1 MNQSLC
7 VLLVAVA
14 FLSLACCENKQTL
27 LDAYAK
33 QAAVNRTTATGGLI
47 AAFKAGQISQ
57 DDAVT
62 LAIDKLQA
70 GEDASAFG
78 GAVLDMLSA
87 VEGQLAQG
95 AEFEIFWQRV
105 GRLAFW
111 AANTAYTNSRKDEAL
126 ALVLAGPKR
135 WQNEAYFLRYPDHD
149 ALVAILLAE
158 AGRRQEAIT
167 RLRDRSDLSGP
178 AEEVYRK
185 LTGGQ

>member
-1 MNQSLC
+1 MTYP
-7 VLLVAVA
+7 VRMLLIAVTMA
-14 FLSLACCENKQTL
+14 CLASCEKKQTL
-27 LDAYAK
+27 LEAYAK
-33 QAAVNRTTATGGLI
+33 QATVNRTTATGGLI

-57 DDAVT
+57 DDALT

-87 VEGQLAQG
+87 VEGQLAQA

-111 AANTAYTNSRKDEAL
+111 SANTAYTHGRKDEAL

-158 AGRRQEAIT
+158 TGRKQEAIT
-167 RLRDRSDLSGP
+167 RLRDRSDLNGP